1 MSSAAVSTQKPRLLI
16 IDDEPL
22 VVSMLTRLLR
32 RRYDITTTTSGVE
45 GLRLASDEPW
55 DAILCDVM
63 LPELSGPQLLQRLQ
77 AEGRPVAAKVGFM
90 TGARSGARR
99 ARSSR
104 ASAVTAGWPSP
115 LASPSSRSSSS
126 GSWSARATRRCAQ
139 CGHVGMRE
147 SWDD

>member
-22 VVSMLTRLLR
+22 VISMLTRLLR
-32 RRYDITTTTSGVE
+32 RRYDITTTTSGIE

-63 LPELSGPQLLQRLQ
+63 LPELSGPQLFERLQ

-90 TGARSGARR
+90 TGGAFGSEASSFLESLGRDGWLAKPFGLAQLEAFVERLVERS
-99 ARSSR
+99 
-104 ASAVTAGWPSP
+104 
-115 LASPSSRSSSS
+115 
-126 GSWSARATRRCAQ
+126 
-139 CGHVGMRE
+139 RE
-147 SWDD
+147 S

>member
-90 TGARSGARR
+90 TGGAFGSEASSFLEGLGRDGWLAKPFGLAQLEEFVERLVERSRN
-99 ARSSR
+99 S
-104 ASAVTAGWPSP
+104 
-115 LASPSSRSSSS
+115 
-126 GSWSARATRRCAQ
+126 
-139 CGHVGMRE
+139 
-147 SWDD
+147 